1 MKDSIRFMPASEE
14 EVINLTDEVFK
25 AFGTDDAK
33 KILDE
38 VSKEANE
45 LMKYFEF
52 SDVRNYINNRLFEG
66 DKPKQAAWKA
76 FIRRENNWRYI
87 GRGHE

>member
-1 MKDSIRFMPASEE
+1 MKDNIKFMPAEK
-14 EVINLTDEVFK
+14 EVINLSDEVYE

-45 LMKYFEF
+45 LVKYFEL
-52 SDVRNYINNRLFEG
+52 SDVRNYVINRIVNG

-87 GRGHE
+87 GYGDK

>member
-1 MKDSIRFMPASEE
+1 MKDNIKFMPAEK
-14 EVINLTDEVFK
+14 EVINLTDEVYE

-45 LMKYFEF
+45 LAKYFGLY
-52 SDVRNYINNRLFEG
+52 DVRNYVINRIVNG

-87 GRGHE
+87 GRGNE

>member
-1 MKDSIRFMPASEE
+1 MKDNIKFMPAEK
-14 EVINLTDEVFK
+14 EVINLTDEVYE

-45 LMKYFEF
+45 LAKYFEL
-52 SDVRNYINNRLFEG
+52 SDVRNYVINRIVNG

-87 GRGHE
+87 GYGDK

>member
-1 MKDSIRFMPASEE
+1 MKDNIKFMPAEK
-14 EVINLTDEVFK
+14 EVINLTDEVYE

-45 LMKYFEF
+45 LVKYFELF
-52 SDVRNYINNRLFEG
+52 DVRNYVINRIVNG

-87 GRGHE
+87 GRGNE